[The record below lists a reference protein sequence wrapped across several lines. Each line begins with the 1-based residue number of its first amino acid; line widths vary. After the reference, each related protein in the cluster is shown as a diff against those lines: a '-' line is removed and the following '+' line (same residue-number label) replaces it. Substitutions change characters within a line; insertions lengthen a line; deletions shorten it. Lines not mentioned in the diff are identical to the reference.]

1 GDLTGAVLARDLRVG
16 GARWAKGRRLDPA
29 DLDALAASDPA
40 DVGVDAVTVLV
51 IEPGDLHEDDAALRL
66 AAAVRG
72 PGLEQRGHNESRVDL
87 VAAHAGVLHVRSRE
101 VELLDRI
108 DPLEVFTALDG
119 SVVAAGQLVA

>member
-1 GDLTGAVLARDLRVG
+1 MLARDLRVG
-16 GARWAKGRRLDPA
+16 GARWAKGRRLSA
-29 DLDALAASDPA
+29 DDLTALAAADPA
-40 DVGVDAVTVLV
+40 EVGVDAVTVL
-51 IEPGDLHEDDAALRL
+51 IMEPGDLHEDEAALLL

-72 PGLEQRGHNESRVDL
+72 PGLEQRGPNESRVDL

-119 SVVAAGQLVA
+119 PSWRRDSWSRP